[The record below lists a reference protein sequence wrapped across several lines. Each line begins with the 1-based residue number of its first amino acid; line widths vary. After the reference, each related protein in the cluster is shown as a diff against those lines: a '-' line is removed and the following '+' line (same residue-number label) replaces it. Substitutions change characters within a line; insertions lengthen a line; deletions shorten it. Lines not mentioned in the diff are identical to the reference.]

1 MQEIQVWSL
10 DQEDPLEEGMAARST
25 ILAWRILC
33 TEEPGRCSPWYHKE
47 LVTTEH
53 AYTHMNTE
61 HAQIFF

>member
-25 ILAWRILC
+25 ILAWRILY
-33 TEEPGRCSPWYHKE
+33 TEEPGCCSPWYHKE

-53 AYTHMNTE
+53 AHTHMNTE
-61 HAQIFF
+61 HAQIVF